1 MDFRLTM
8 EQEELREEV
17 RDFLKAEK
25 KKGIYTFG
33 DNHFVHLLDKRF
45 SKQVAKK
52 GWIGVAWPKEY
63 GGKEMGYIN
72 RLIMMEEMFMAGAP
86 LGYHFLGD
94 RQVGPGIYHF
104 AHKSLKERFL
114 PKILNAD
121 IGFCVLFSEP
131 DAGSD
136 VASGTTTAVEDGD
149 HFVINGQ
156 KVWTS
161 NGHLC
166 EYGWALVKTNL
177 DPNASR
183 YDSFS
188 EIIVEM
194 KSPGITVRP
203 IINAAGVHSFNEVFF
218 DNVKVPKDNLSGE
231 MNRGF
236 RQTMTNLDYER
247 AGLERLMQNYSVKEA
262 LIDYAKTHKRNGRPL
277 SEDSL
282 IRDTITKI
290 EIEYQVARRYIY
302 YVAFI
307 SDKGKLPNFEAA
319 MGKTIS
325 NLFESKLAD
334 VASTI
339 LGLHG
344 LLMPGSPE
352 ALYDG
357 CVADSYL
364 WSPSYTIQGG
374 SVEILKNII
383 ALRGLKLA
391 RR

>member
-1 MDFRLTM
+1 MDFRLTK
-8 EQEELREEV
+8 EQVEFQEEV
-17 RDFLKAEK
+17 RDFLRTEK
-25 KKGIYTFG
+25 EKGIYTFG
-33 DNHFVHLLDKRF
+33 DNHFVHLVDKRF
-45 SKQVAKK
+45 SKQMAKK

-63 GGKEMGYIN
+63 GGKGMGYIN
-72 RLIMMEEMFMAGAP
+72 RLILLEEMFKAGAP

-94 RQVGPGIYHF
+94 RQVGPGIYHS
-104 AHKSLKERFL
+104 ANKSLRDKFL

-136 VASGTTTAVEDGD
+136 VASGRTTAIEEGD

-161 NGHLC
+161 SGHLL
-166 EYGWALVKTNL
+166 EYGWTLVKTNL
-177 DPNASR
+177 DPDVSK

-188 EIIVEM
+188 QIIVDM
-194 KSPGITVRP
+194 KSPGITVSP
-203 IINAAGVHSFNEVFF
+203 LINAAGVHSFNEVFF
-218 DNVKVPKDNLSGE
+218 DNVKVPKDNLAGE
-231 MNRGF
+231 MNKGF
-236 RQTMTNLDYER
+236 RYTMVNLDYER

-282 IRDTITKI
+282 IRDTIAKL
-290 EIEYQVARRYIY
+290 EIEYEVARRYIY
-302 YVAFI
+302 FVASI
-307 SDKGKLPNFEAA
+307 SDKGRLPNFEAA

-344 LLMPGSPE
+344 LLMPGSAE

-364 WSPSYTIQGG
+364 WSPSYTLQGG

-391 RR
+391 KK